1 MGAAE
6 GPTVLHGREQAE
18 PLAGLLRAAGFS
30 SLHVPMIQLHDRAEP
45 PPNRP
50 PSVLLVTSPATAQ
63 RCLALK
69 DYGAPILAVG
79 EATARALRGAGHAP
93 RWIGAAGGAEAVA
106 LLQGLLAR
114 GELGPEPVVWAV
126 GARALSAPLEAA
138 LGALGGAAVLR
149 WSVYENIAAEGVDAQ
164 LSAAPAWVGAL
175 FASGS
180 AVEAYVRAGGP
191 ARCPAAALV
200 AIGRPTAAVIA
211 GAGLRCAAIADRPE
225 PSAMV
230 DALARACGGALR
242 PGGTWPG

>member
-6 GPTVLHGREQAE
+6 GPLVLHGRERAE
-18 PLAGLLRAAGFS
+18 PLAGLLRAAGFG
-30 SLHVPMIQLHDRAEP
+30 SLHVPMIQLRDHAEP

-63 RCLALK
+63 RCPALK
-69 DYGAPILAVG
+69 DLGAPILAVG
-79 EATARALRGAGHAP
+79 EATARALTGIGQQP
-93 RWIGAAGGAEAVA
+93 RWVGAAGGVEAVA
-106 LLQGLLAR
+106 MLQDLVAR
-114 GELGPEPVVWAV
+114 GELGTHPVVWAV

-138 LGALGGAAVLR
+138 LGALVGAAVLR

-164 LSAAPAWVGAL
+164 LAAAPAWVGAL

-200 AIGRPTAAVIA
+200 AIGRPTAAVLT
-211 GAGLRCAAIADRPE
+211 GAGLRCAAIAERTE
-225 PSAMV
+225 PAAMV
-230 DALARACGGALR
+230 EALVRVCGGALR
-242 PGGTWPG
+242 PGGTSPG